1 MKFSPIL
8 SVCLAVCITA
18 STNATL
24 IISGVVDGPRS
35 GGTPKAIE
43 LYACEDIPDLSIYN
57 IETPNNGAAATGA
70 EYALS
75 GSMLAGEYLYV
86 ASESTQFTTYF
97 GFAPD
102 LVNNVAN
109 INGDDNVILYENTV
123 MVDQFGVN
131 GQDGTGQAW
140 EYDDSFAYRISFTG
154 PNPLFNI
161 SEWTFGGVDYLNSQT
176 SSGVNGSD
184 GKTVPFG
191 TFEQICIPEPT
202 SIALMF
208 VSLGTILIRRK

>member
-1 MKFSPIL
+1 MKKLSIL
-8 SVCLAVCITA
+8 TLLLVA
-18 STNATL
+18 SMAASADATL

-102 LVNNVAN
+102 LVNGVAN

-140 EYDDSFAYRISFTG
+140 EYDDSYAYRVSFTG
-154 PNPLFNI
+154 PDPLFNI
-161 SEWTFGGVDYLNSQT
+161 ADWTFGGVDYLNSQT
-176 SSGVNGSD
+176 STGVNGSD

-191 TFEQICIPEPT
+191 TFEQICIPEPN

-208 VSLGTILIRRK
+208 VSLGALLIRRK